1 MTKQELTNMLVN
13 TDPLLIPEELKKLG
27 IVPWE
32 RDFIFVWKDIQE
44 LYKTLQE

>member
-1 MTKQELTNMLVN
+1 MTKQELVDMLVSI
-13 TDPLLIPEELKKLG
+13 DPLLVTDELEKLG
-27 IVPWE
+27 IYPWE